1 MLIRLSKEGILSSV
15 GDASALHG
23 IDLGGN
29 LGTMQESMQE
39 AFAALD
45 ANDDEGERM
54 NAIDRVFGS
63 SDEEP
68 DDSTL
73 GALDRALGSGPA
85 RAARPKSD
93 IDLSSILKKNK

>member
-1 MLIRLSKEGILSSV
+1 MLRVLAEPAHELAPQLARV
-15 GDASALHG
+15 GARVA
-23 IDLGGN
+23 
-29 LGTMQESMQE
+29 QPRQP
-39 AFAALD
+39 
-45 ANDDEGERM
+45 EGERM

-85 RAARPKSD
+85 SDARPKID